1 VRRRTRLVAAAGLA
15 AAASVAASEL
25 LNWQA
30 ARSGPGTDA
39 PPAGGSRAIIVL
51 GCPSRRDGRPGV
63 MQKWR
68 TEIAVRSR
76 PAGAADYVL
85 IFTGGQSRGAAVPE
99 ADVMAAYA
107 RRLGIPADRILT
119 ETKAMST
126 WENLR
131 LALPMAE
138 TLDTIMIASNS
149 VHAARARRYAAAQRP
164 DLAGRLAV
172 ADDYHLLERWWLKAP
187 AAAYE
192 LATVLG
198 RRLRRPSPAP

>member
-1 VRRRTRLVAAAGLA
+1 VRRRTRLVAAAGL

-30 ARSGPGTDA
+30 ARSGPGTAA
-39 PPAGGSRAIIVL
+39 PPACGSRAIIVL
-51 GCPSRRDGRPGV
+51 GCPSRRDGRPNV

-85 IFTGGQSRGAAVPE
+85 IFTGGRSRGAAVSE
-99 ADVMAAYA
+99 AEVMAACA
-107 RRLGIPADRILT
+107 RRLGVPGDRILT

-138 TLDTIMIASNS
+138 TFDTIMIVSNS
-149 VHAARARRYAAAQRP
+149 VHAARARRYAVAQRP
-164 DLAGRLAV
+164 DLAGRLAL

-187 AAAYE
+187 ATAYE

-198 RRLRRPSPAP
+198 RRLRRPRPGP